1 MLGFTLSSHKMVM
14 SQDKFS
20 LGVDAD
26 SCLTVQPN
34 LHNYCVPYSLVPS
47 VFNCDDSTGFADIS

>member
-1 MLGFTLSSHKMVM
+1 MLGFTLSFHKMVM

-20 LGVDAD
+20 LGIDAD

-34 LHNYCVPYSLVPS
+34 LHNYCILYSLVTT
-47 VFNCDDSTGFADIS
+47 VFADIS